1 MPKNTKKELKSS
13 KDEIEQSKTID
24 SDAEDSGDESENEV
38 EVVEPV
44 VDEETKKELTF
55 DTSLEDIVNLNKE
68 ISEIDSKKSDLIIE
82 HEKNLKEL
90 SSSLKKKKSE
100 INKLLAKLQ
109 KLHKN
114 EISVAKK
121 ERRKRSGVNNG
132 GFNKETEVPSSL
144 VDFLNLEKGTMLPR
158 PKVFSLLNDKFKELN
173 LKEGQSTIL
182 NKEVA
187 KHFGKKKGYTIEFKD
202 MQTFLAEQYS
212 SEKSTDV

>member
-13 KDEIEQSKTID
+13 KDEIEKSKTID
-24 SDAEDSGDESENEV
+24 SDVEDSGDESDNEV

-55 DTSLEDIVNLNKE
+55 DTSLEDIINLNKE
-68 ISEIDSKKSDLIIE
+68 ISEIDSKKADLITE
-82 HEKNLKEL
+82 HEKSLKEL
-90 SSSLKKKKSE
+90 TSSVKKKKSE
-100 INKLLAKLQ
+100 VNKLLVKLQ

-114 EISVAKK
+114 EISIAKK
-121 ERRKRSGVNNG
+121 ERRKRNGVNNG

-144 VDFLNLEKGTMLPR
+144 VEFLGLEKGTMLPR

-173 LKEGQSTIL
+173 LKEGQSTVL
-182 NKEVA
+182 SKEVA

-212 SEKSTDV
+212 SEKSTEV

>member
-13 KDEIEQSKTID
+13 KDEIENSKTID

-55 DTSLEDIVNLNKE
+55 DTSLEDIINLNKE
-68 ISEIDSKKSDLIIE
+68 ISEIDSKKSDLIAE
-82 HEKNLKEL
+82 HEKSLKEL

-100 INKLLAKLQ
+100 VNKLLAKLQ

-144 VDFLNLEKGTMLPR
+144 IEFLGLEKGTMLPR

-173 LKEGQSTIL
+173 LKEGQSTVL